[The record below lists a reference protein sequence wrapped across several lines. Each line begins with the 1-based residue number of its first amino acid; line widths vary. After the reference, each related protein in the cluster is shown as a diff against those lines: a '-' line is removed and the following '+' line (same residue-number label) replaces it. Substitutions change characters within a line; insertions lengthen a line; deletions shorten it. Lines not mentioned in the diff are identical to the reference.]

1 MKCSVELQSVR
12 RLPAHADG
20 QPKTA
25 FLLVVLAITA
35 VLVAFKP
42 SLMAM
47 VVLWFV
53 AGLLTFVEP
62 SFGFLAWIMF
72 LPLEGHFNAH
82 GEIGPY
88 IGLSP
93 LVLVGLGLQ
102 ALNNRKLEV
111 RKDFMVFSMFFL
123 GSVFLSGFTGV
134 VSLTE
139 VVRGSLSL
147 VFLLG
152 VVFGVSTSMAKNPNG
167 LWSVSLAICLAVVV
181 AILMSVS
188 SASGCAWP
196 SAITSGV

>member
-1 MKCSVELQSVR
+1 
-12 RLPAHADG
+12 
-20 QPKTA
+20 
-25 FLLVVLAITA
+25 
-35 VLVAFKP
+35 
-42 SLMAM
+42 
-47 VVLWFV
+47 
-53 AGLLTFVEP
+53 
-62 SFGFLAWIMF
+62 MF

-139 VVRGSLSL
+139 EQKEAGLTVRRQNCYHAQGNSLIVCRSL
-147 VFLLG
+147 RPII
-152 VVFGVSTSMAKNPNG
+152 KKH
-167 LWSVSLAICLAVVV
+167 
-181 AILMSVS
+181 
-188 SASGCAWP
+188 
-196 SAITSGV
+196 

>member
-123 GSVFLSGFTGV
+123 GSVFLSDLQGCVFDRSSSWFFVIGV
-134 VSLTE
+134 L
-139 VVRGSLSL
+139 VR
-147 VFLLG
+147 

-188 SASGCAWP
+188 SASGSFA